1 MSESSTDSIVE
12 RGVLSVDTEKKAK
25 QILKGESFLCCR
37 VEEKIDTL
45 RALFRDH
52 NGGIRE
58 VIVRNFPDGELGS
71 ECPICSSEELL
82 CPHGAAAAAHYKEFR
97 DAPVERVVTVE
108 VAPKYSGIKYE
119 TLPEVLAKVLMPQQ
133 ASLSVHVESDFPH
146 VPSKWEKTVIT
157 VKINAGSKEY
167 IGNLANLRQL
177 HFKKVMSVSL
187 KITCFSPQERQI
199 IRYLAINSE
208 ADGPKLSLDA
218 EQTAEFF
225 HCLTDFE
232 RFFKSGEKIIVHED
246 TAEPVLLCENS
257 GSTYTLQPTVVIKGA
272 VVPVKTE
279 KVITGRSG
287 CWLGIGGEYWWIPGK
302 MDVAWIRSFFRAS
315 GEECDRKTAEF
326 MLSGQSP
333 MPIKIFEI
341 ANGKPKT
348 RRCVPL
354 YFAEFTEDHKFTINL
369 TFMYDGIPF
378 PPDGA
383 RFGILENILWK
394 RDSKY
399 EKFISSEL
407 YRFGFKH
414 ENRFDRHLTLCD
426 IESIGTFLDKIVP
439 EWTSKGR
446 KFLFSETIS
455 KLSNGGNGLLEMGI
469 SCRVIAEGHGMF
481 ELEYSFGHGNSRF
494 FWKELLHGIKLNR
507 SYFLGST
514 GAILKLGKEL
524 ARFVEYASNIIH
536 IHKEHESIIQVPRF
550 AAHYWVD
557 SAAGIPGAVPP
568 EFIAVKNMMQNS
580 GKLPDIGGSH
590 SEKPLEQ
597 KFKGSLR
604 NYQKEGVAWMRNL
617 AEHGFNP
624 VLADEMGLGKTIQA
638 LAMLSINEESRPSLI
653 LCPSSLVENWER
665 EAEKFVPSLKSMAVS
680 GQGREKLW
688 EKANDKNLIITS
700 YALAKRDVE
709 LMKDISFNYL
719 ILDEA
724 QHIKNPFTENAKI
737 CKNIKSRHRLVL
749 TGTPLENS
757 PEDLW
762 SIFDFLHPGL
772 LGNYHNFKAHYGDIH
787 EDKGRQED
795 LAARVSPFIL
805 RRKKKAVC
813 SELPPKMEQVLYC
826 DMDNGQKA
834 LYDRFLEQSRQQF
847 RKISETH
854 EKSVSF
860 DILAS
865 LLRLRQICCHPQLL
879 PSELEPGEASSA
891 KTDLLQEIVLQNI
904 DSGHKMLIFSQFTSL
919 LSIIRS
925 WLDTESIKYEYLDGS
940 TKDRMDRVD
949 NFNNSKDIPIFLLS
963 LKAGGTG
970 LNLTSADTVII
981 YDPWW
986 NPAVEA
992 QATDRTHRIG
1002 QTLPVNSFKLVVKDS
1017 IEERILHLQKKKQD
1031 IFDSLIENPEY
1042 AAKRL
1047 DLHDIEYLLQ

>member
-1 MSESSTDSIVE
+1 MSETSADSIVE
-12 RGVLSVDTEKKAK
+12 RGVLNADTEKKAK
-25 QILKGESFLCCR
+25 QILRGESFLCCR
-37 VEEKIDTL
+37 LDEKTDTL
-45 RALFRDH
+45 KAFFKDH

-58 VIVRNFPDGELGS
+58 VLVKNFPDGELKS
-71 ECPICSSEELL
+71 ECGICSSEEPL
-82 CPHGAAAAAHYKEFR
+82 CQHGAAAVTHYKEFR
-97 DAPVERVVTVE
+97 DKSEEKNNAPDGI
-108 VAPKYSGIKYE
+108 AKYSGIKYE
-119 TLPEVLAKVLMPQQ
+119 TLPEVLAKVLTPQQ

-157 VKINAGSKEY
+157 VKINAGPKEY

-208 ADGPKLSLDA
+208 ADGSKLSLDA

-225 HCLTDFE
+225 HCLTGFE
-232 RFFKSGEKIIVHED
+232 RFYKAGEKIIVHEE
-246 TAEPVLLCENS
+246 TAEPVLVCENN
-257 GSTYTLQPTVVIKGA
+257 GSTYSLQPTVIISGA
-272 VVPVKTE
+272 VIPVKTE

-302 MDVAWIRSFFRAS
+302 MDVAWIRSFFRAT
-315 GEECDRKTAEF
+315 GEECDRKTAEL
-326 MLSGQSP
+326 MLSGNAM
-333 MPIKIFEI
+333 MPLKVLET
-341 ANGKPKT
+341 ANGKPRIRK
-348 RRCVPL
+348 CLPL
-354 YFAEFTEDHKFTINL
+354 YFAEFTEDQKLTINL
-369 TFMYDGIPF
+369 SFMYDGIPF

-383 RFGILENILWK
+383 RFGILENVLWK
-394 RDSKY
+394 RDTKY
-399 EKFISSEL
+399 EKFISTEL
-407 YRFGFKH
+407 RRFGFKH
-414 ENRFDRHLTLCD
+414 ENSFDRHLTLCD
-426 IESIGTFLDKIVP
+426 IEAIGFFLDTIVP
-439 EWTSKGR
+439 EWMAKGR
-446 KFLFSETIS
+446 KFLFSEAVS
-455 KLSNGGNGLLEMGI
+455 KLSFGGNGLPEMGF
-469 SCRVIAEGHGMF
+469 SCRVIGEIHDMF
-481 ELEYSFGHGNSRF
+481 ELEYSFGYGNSRF

-507 SYFLGST
+507 TYYISST
-514 GAILKLGKEL
+514 RTILKLSKEL
-524 ARFVEYASNIIH
+524 ARFIEYASNIIH
-536 IHKEHESIIQVPRF
+536 VHKERENIILVPRF
-550 AAHYWVD
+550 AANYWAD

-568 EFIAVKNMMQNS
+568 EFIAVKNMMLNN
-580 GKLPDIGGSH
+580 GKAPDIGSH
-590 SEKPLEQ
+590 NEKPLEQ
-597 KFKGSLR
+597 AFKGSLR

-617 AEHGFNP
+617 AENSFNP
-624 VLADEMGLGKTIQA
+624 VLADEMGLGKTIQTLA
-638 LAMLSINEESRPSLI
+638 LLAINGESRPSLI

-665 EAEKFVPSLKSMAVS
+665 EAEKFVPSLKCIPVR
-680 GQGREKLW
+680 GQGRDKIW
-688 EKANDKNLIITS
+688 EKAAEYNLMITS
-700 YALAKRDVE
+700 YALAKRDAE

-787 EDKGRQED
+787 EDKGRQDD
-795 LAARVSPFIL
+795 LAARVSPFIM

-834 LYDRFLEQSRQQF
+834 LYERYLEESRLQF
-847 RKISETH
+847 RKISESQ
-854 EKSVSF
+854 ERNVSF
-860 DILAS
+860 DILAL

-879 PSELEPGEASSA
+879 PPEMNIGEVPSA
-891 KTDLLQEIVLQNI
+891 KTDLLQEIVMQNI

-919 LSIIRS
+919 LAIIRQ
-925 WLDTESIKYEYLDGS
+925 WLDRDNIKYEYLDGA

-949 NFNNSKDIPIFLLS
+949 NFNNSPDIPIFLLS

-1002 QTLPVNSFKLVVKDS
+1002 QTVPVNSFKLVVKDS

-1031 IFDSLIENPEY
+1031 IFDSLIENPEH
-1042 AAKRL
+1042 AAKKL